1 MAKAIAKKLAQQLRK
16 AEDKFGV
23 NQCPT
28 VNPNEGV

>member
-23 NQCPT
+23 NQSPT